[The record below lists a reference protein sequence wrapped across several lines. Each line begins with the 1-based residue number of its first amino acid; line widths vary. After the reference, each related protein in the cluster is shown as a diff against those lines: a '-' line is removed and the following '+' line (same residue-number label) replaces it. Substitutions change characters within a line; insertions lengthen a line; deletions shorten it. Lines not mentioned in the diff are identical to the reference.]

1 MAEHFSIGFVVNS
14 GPRKPV
20 VSECATL
27 RDREEVSAIMS
38 EAVEVSPATL
48 LDRSE
53 VSAVWPRED
62 GSYCVCKDNCN
73 CGGCISPGSIC
84 GPRGD
89 DVSVIFSVFD
99 TDGDEFDLTGA
110 TEIVFLV
117 ADEQL
122 GNIRFVKRLTEGD
135 IQIGGTLYQF
145 MVTITDDDTSSL
157 VRVNNY
163 YEVQVTTSSGL
174 KKTVSAGVFK
184 APDTMIKDIP

>member
-1 MAEHFSIGFVVNS
+1 MAEHFSIGFVIND

-27 RDREEVSAIMS
+27 RDREELD
-38 EAVEVSPATL
+38 ATL
-48 LDRSE
+48 SDRVE
-53 VSAVWPRED
+53 ISAVWPRMD
-62 GSYCVCKDNCN
+62 GSYCMCVGKCSCQ
-73 CGGCISPGSIC
+73 GCISPGSIC

-117 ADEQL
+117 ADEHL

-145 MVTITDDDTSSL
+145 MVTITDEDTASL
-157 VRVNNY
+157 VRSSNY
-163 YEVQVTTSSGL
+163 YEVQVTTSSEL

-184 APDTMIKDIP
+184 SPETMIKDIS